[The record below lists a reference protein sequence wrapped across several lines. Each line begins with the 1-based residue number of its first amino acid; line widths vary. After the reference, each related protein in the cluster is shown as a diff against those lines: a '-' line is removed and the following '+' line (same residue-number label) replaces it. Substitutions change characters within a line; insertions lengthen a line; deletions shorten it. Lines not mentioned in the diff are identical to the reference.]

1 MAIIMAENNLPSKLH
16 VSQYGDYCHC
26 PYRIRK
32 LCLYRSSKIV
42 FKTFLRLIQPVVF
55 QPTFRRINHYQ
66 ENSQGSK
73 IFFIQICIAAK
84 KSNLEIGKRGWTFML
99 QTNMLQVFVSVCVP
113 GSWIE
118 SHSYNILFLAK
129 LRSSELVS
137 PNVATTCFGKLG
149 RIAK

>member
-113 GSWIE
+113 G
-118 SHSYNILFLAK
+118 
-129 LRSSELVS
+129 R
-137 PNVATTCFGKLG
+137 
-149 RIAK
+149 

>member
-113 GSWIE
+113 GRWISE
-118 SHSYNILFLAK
+118 MPT
-129 LRSSELVS
+129 LRLPTFSTQNAQVGYWLIG
-137 PNVATTCFGKLG
+137 AQM
-149 RIAK
+149 